1 MLAILMITAL
11 IGGTFL
17 PHVDTTN
24 GLSFDKSAITV
35 EYVYKTND

>member
-1 MLAILMITAL
+1 MPALFMITVL
-11 IGGTFL
+11 FGGTFL
-17 PHVDTTN
+17 PHVDATN